1 MLPDINLDNEKFD
14 DILENAKNS
23 IVTNYPGW
31 TDFNYHDPGI
41 TMLEMFA
48 WLKEIQ
54 QYYLNKIGPDSIRKY
69 LKLLGIR
76 RGTKRPSG
84 CGVTVLYHDNLIIP
98 EGMGFYAGD
107 IRFEAVSRTFVS
119 SARIECCV
127 CRDSDE
133 VRVIDRAELSFG
145 GSMRIMPFLSGKDS
159 EFYIGFD
166 RPLEKGE
173 QHLLFVEISDS
184 ANVGRN
190 PITDPDG
197 FIPLADVAAEYY
209 GSGGWRS
216 LDCEDPT
223 FGFLCSGTLRLCPEN
238 AHLKTEVGGRSAYF
252 IRFRFTGGEYD
263 VLPVIRNLQ
272 FNLLPVIQRET
283 KAECRDFPA
292 NSEFCLFSELAARGS
307 TRVYLLDGDGLFT
320 PAANYEKSIDE
331 ATGEVRLS
339 VAGADSAK
347 GVRVVNI
354 SPDFIQKSEIGFG
367 TGLPFQ
373 KFSLETEA
381 LEYESFCL
389 MTELPTGG
397 GKLIEWKKVSDFSSA
412 KAEDCV
418 YFLDTA
424 AGEIRFGDCI
434 RGAAPEG
441 RVYIVGCAFT
451 LGASGNV
458 SAGKIN
464 RASGF
469 DDEGLTVTNTRGS
482 SGGMD
487 EETVESCCA
496 RAYRLM
502 QTTETPVTDEDYER
516 LVMNTQGL
524 MVETCRLLPASRSS
538 DQRPDPVRSIVVKP
552 YSPNGRGV
560 PGERYC
566 RNIINALES
575 RRMLGVGFR
584 IVKPEYAAIR
594 VYADI
599 SAERSATNAKK
610 EVEIVIKGFFEE
622 HSNRFG
628 VKLIYSKLCESID
641 RLPYVVSLNTLTM
654 ETQGSGAERDRE
666 GDLQLSPNVTAYLSE
681 IDLRLSAVR

>member
-1 MLPDINLDNEKFD
+1 MLPDINIDNEKFD

-23 IVTNYPGW
+23 IVTISPEW

-41 TMLEMFA
+41 TILEMFA

-54 QYYLNKIGPDSIRKY
+54 QYYLNKIGPDSIQKY

-76 RGTKRPSG
+76 RGTKRPSR
-84 CGVTVLYHDNLIIP
+84 CGVTVRYHDDLIVA
-98 EGMGFYAGD
+98 EGTGFYAGD

-119 SARIECCV
+119 SARIECCISK
-127 CRDSDE
+127 DKDDE
-133 VRVIDRAELSFG
+133 RVTDRSELSFG
-145 GSMRIMPFLSGKDS
+145 GSLRIMPFLSSNES

-166 RPLEKGE
+166 KPLEKGE
-173 QHLLFVEISDS
+173 QHLLFVDISDS
-184 ANVGRN
+184 GNVRRN
-190 PITDPDG
+190 PITDPDS
-197 FIPLADVAAEYY
+197 FIPPADIAVEYF

-216 LDCEDPT
+216 IDCEDRT
-223 FGFLCSGTLRLCPEN
+223 FGFLCTGMLKLCPDGT
-238 AHLKTEVGGRSAYF
+238 HQKTEIGGRSAYF
-252 IRFRFTGGEYD
+252 IRFRLTGGEYD

-272 FNLLPVIQRET
+272 FNLLPVVQRET
-283 KAECRDFPA
+283 MAECRDFPA
-292 NSEFCLFSELAARGS
+292 NSEFRIFSDLAARGS
-307 TRVYLLDGDGLFT
+307 TRVYLRDDDGLFT

-331 ATGEVRLS
+331 TTGEIKLS
-339 VAGADSAK
+339 VSGSGSAF

-373 KFSLETEA
+373 KYSLETEA

-389 MTELPTGG
+389 MTELPAGG
-397 GKLIEWKKVSDFSSA
+397 GRLIEWKKVSDFSSA
-412 KAEDCV
+412 KAEDFV
-418 YFLDTA
+418 YILDTA

-441 RVYIVGCAFT
+441 RIYIAGCALT
-451 LGASGNV
+451 LGADGNV
-458 SAGKIN
+458 AAGKIT

-469 DDEGLTVTNTRGS
+469 DDESLTVTNLRGS
-482 SGGMD
+482 LGGMD
-487 EETVESCCA
+487 EEIVESCCA

-524 MVETCRLLPASRSS
+524 MIETCRLLPAARSS
-538 DQRPDPVRSIVVKP
+538 DQRPDPIRTIVVKP
-552 YSPNGRGV
+552 YSPDGRGV

-566 RNIINALES
+566 RNILNALER

-584 IVKPEYAAIR
+584 IVRPEYAAIR

-599 SAERSATNAKK
+599 SAERSATNAKN
-610 EVEIVIKGFFEE
+610 EVEKVIKGFFEE
-622 HSNRFG
+622 NSNRFG
-628 VKLIYSKLCESID
+628 VKLIYSKLCETID
-641 RLPYVVSLNTLTM
+641 RLPFVVSLNTLTM
-654 ETQGSGAERDRE
+654 ETQGSGAERNRE